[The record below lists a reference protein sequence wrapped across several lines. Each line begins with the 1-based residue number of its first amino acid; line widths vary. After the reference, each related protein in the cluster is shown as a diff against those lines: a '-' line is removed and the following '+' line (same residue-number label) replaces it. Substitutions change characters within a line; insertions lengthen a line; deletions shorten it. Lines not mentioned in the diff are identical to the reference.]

1 MRVALLAL
9 TVGCGLTTPV
19 LAQETP
25 PDPRLDEAR
34 TLFEQGLARADEQRW
49 GEAVEYFRAALELV
63 DRPSIVFNLGVA
75 LFRNG
80 QTREAETVLNRFLSR
95 ADPIEDGADIA
106 AARRFLGEIR
116 NSYATIVLRVS
127 PANAHVEI
135 DGDPS
140 EGEGAN
146 REIEVDP
153 GTHRVVVRA
162 DGYHPSRFR
171 LSVLPGGRTERAVEL
186 ARAPGAPSIVEV
198 TAPDDA
204 RVVLDGEDVGT
215 GRVELDVE
223 PGEHTL
229 VVHIPEEP
237 FSRTFEIA
245 SGERIVVDASVVEG
259 DIASSPWFW
268 ILLGVGVAGAG
279 VGITLG
285 ILAAQPDDP
294 LADYQGSA
302 NWTFLALTAP
312 F

>member
-1 MRVALLAL
+1 MRVAAL
-9 TVGCGLTTPV
+9 TIAIGCGLAAHAR
-19 LAQETP
+19 AQDAP
-25 PDPRLDEAR
+25 PDPNVEQAR

-95 ADPIEDGADIA
+95 ADPIEDGADVA

-116 NSYATIVLRVS
+116 NSYATLVLRVS
-127 PANAHVEI
+127 PASAHVEI
-135 DGDPS
+135 DGEPS
-140 EGEGAN
+140 EGEGAT

-153 GTHRVVVRA
+153 GTHRIVVRA
-162 DGYHPSRFR
+162 DGYYTSRFR
-171 LSVLPGGRTERAVEL
+171 MSVLPAGRTERAVEL

-204 RVVLDGEDVGT
+204 RVVLDGEEVGA
-215 GRVELDVE
+215 GRVELDVA

-229 VVHIPEEP
+229 VVHVPEEP

-245 SGERIVVDASVVEG
+245 SGERLLVDATVVEG
-259 DIASSPWFW
+259 DVTSSPWFW
-268 ILLGVGVAGAG
+268 ILLGVGIAGAG
-279 VGITLG
+279 VGITVA
-285 ILAAQPDDP
+285 ILAAHPDDP